1 MRFKGLDLNLL
12 VAFDAL
18 VTQGNLTAA
27 ARSINLS
34 QPAMSAAVARLR
46 TYFRDELFTMRGR
59 KLVPTPRA
67 EALAVPIREALAHIQ
82 LSIISPD
89 GFNPSQ
95 SNRRF
100 RIILSDFM
108 TVVFLRRIVDRVARE
123 APTINFELLPPVEEP
138 DELLRRGEVDF
149 LMYPEMF
156 MSSAHPKAALFE
168 DTFVCVGCPMN
179 KQLAPRLTFEKYM
192 SIGHVEAQFGRSLRP
207 SFHEWLLLEHGFK
220 IRTEVAVQGFG
231 MIPPM
236 LLGTNRIASMPSR
249 LVSHFANTM
258 PLRVIEPPLRLLTFT
273 EAVQWPAIHNT
284 DPASIWMRNIFL
296 QEASMMVSPSET
308 NQCHGPF

>member
-67 EALAVPIREALAHIQ
+67 QALAAPIREALAHIQ
-82 LSIISPD
+82 LSIISPE
-89 GFNPSQ
+89 GFTPSQ

-123 APTINFELLPPVEEP
+123 APTINFELLPPLAEP

-156 MSSAHPKAALFE
+156 MSSSHPKAALFE

-192 SIGHVEAQFGRSLRP
+192 SIGHVEARFGGSLRP

-249 LVSHFANTM
+249 LVSHFADTI

-284 DPASIWMRNIFL
+284 DPASIWMRNMFL

>member
-18 VTQGNLTAA
+18 VTQGNLTTA

-67 EALAVPIREALAHIQ
+67 EALAAPIREALAHIQ

-89 GFNPSQ
+89 DFNPSQ

-108 TVVFLRRIVDRVARE
+108 TVVFFRRIVDRVARE
-123 APTINFELLPPVEEP
+123 APRIRFELLPPSEEP

-168 DTFVCVGCPMN
+168 DTFVCVGCPSN
-179 KQLAPRLTFEKYM
+179 KQLASRLTFENYM
-192 SIGHVEAQFGRSLRP
+192 SIGHVEAQFGRFLRP
-207 SFHEWLLLEHGFK
+207 SFREWLLLEHGFK

-258 PLRVIEPPLRLLTFT
+258 PLRVVEPPLRLLTFT

-284 DPASIWMRNIFL
+284 DPASIWMRNIFF
-296 QEASMMVSPSET
+296 QEASTMVSPPET
-308 NQCHGPF
+308 SQFQSPL

>member
-67 EALAVPIREALAHIQ
+67 QALAAPIREALAHIQ
-82 LSIISPD
+82 LSIISPE
-89 GFNPSQ
+89 GFTPSQ

-123 APTINFELLPPVEEP
+123 APTINFELLPPLEEP

-192 SIGHVEAQFGRSLRP
+192 SIGHVEARFGGSLRP
-207 SFHEWLLLEHGFK
+207 SFHEWLLLEHGFQDTHRGRSAGFWYDSAYVIGHQPYSEYALK
-220 IRTEVAVQGFG
+220 TGQPFRRHDAPAGHRTSAATSHIHRGRPVAGH
-231 MIPPM
+231 
-236 LLGTNRIASMPSR
+236 S
-249 LVSHFANTM
+249 
-258 PLRVIEPPLRLLTFT
+258 
-273 EAVQWPAIHNT
+273 
-284 DPASIWMRNIFL
+284 
-296 QEASMMVSPSET
+296 
-308 NQCHGPF
+308 